1 MPHGRFTNK
10 KIRCPTISSPG
21 FNAAYRVGL
30 VSQPMLVL
38 HVATVFYGEDTMADM
53 RELDL

>member
-38 HVATVFYGEDTMADM
+38 HVATVFCGEDTMADM